1 MPTSTVRELELTAA
15 STTIDRVSEDLDL
28 GYSEIGNVIGVD
40 RRTIYRWR
48 FEESLPSPEHR
59 KRLES
64 LRELHFLLDK
74 VFEDR
79 DQALEWLHRPVSML
93 RGRTPISRLREGRID
108 EVLGVLAGLESGAY
122 A

>member
-1 MPTSTVRELELTAA
+1 MPRN
-15 STTIDRVSEDLDL
+15 LDL
-28 GYSEIGNVIGVD
+28 SYTEIGDVVGVD

-48 FEESLPSPEHR
+48 SRESLPSPEHR

-64 LRELHFLLDK
+64 VRELLFLLEK
-74 VFEDR
+74 VFGDL
-79 DQALEWLHRPVSML
+79 DQALEWLYRPVPML